1 MFINYLTVFKLQNI
15 IQTEL
20 AFLLGRILRRPLKMG
35 VPAVLSVEPA
45 SFCNLHCPECPSGN
59 GSLRRAKELIPVK
72 LYEKIINE
80 IAPYTAY
87 LTLYFQ
93 GEPYL
98 HPEFTTLIN
107 MAHKKN
113 IYTATS
119 TNAHFLTDE
128 NAEKT
133 VRSGLDKLI
142 MSVDGA
148 TQAVYE
154 KYRTGGNLQEVCE
167 GIKRLVMWKK
177 RLKSRTP
184 FVEMQFL
191 VFRHNEHQISEIQRM
206 AKELGVNKLSLKTA
220 QIYDFENG
228 SPFLPVKQKY
238 SRYKETKNGKFILR
252 KPLCNHCRRAFTGA
266 VITADGTVLSC
277 VFDKNGEHALG
288 NICEQP
294 LAEIWQ
300 GEKALRFR
308 AKILQNRKEIE
319 ICRNCVE

>member
-1 MFINYLTVFKLQNI
+1 MFINYLTAFNLKNI

-20 AFLLGRILRRPLKMG
+20 AFVLGRILHRPLKMG
-35 VPAVLSVEPA
+35 LPIALSVEPA

-59 GSLRRAKELIPVK
+59 GSLTRARELISIE

-80 IAPYTAY
+80 IAPHTVY

-98 HPEFTTLIN
+98 HPDFTTLIN
-107 MAHKKN
+107 IAHQKN
-113 IYTATS
+113 IYTASS
-119 TNAHFLTDE
+119 TNAHFLSDE

-142 MSVDGA
+142 VSVDGT

-167 GIKRLVMWKK
+167 GIKRLVACKK

-191 VFRHNEHQISEIQRM
+191 VFKHNEHQVSEIRKM

-228 SPFLPVKQKY
+228 SPLLPARQKY
-238 SRYKETKNGKFILR
+238 SRYKEMGKGKFILR
-252 KPLCNHCRRAFTGA
+252 KPLCNRCRRAFTGA
-266 VITADGTVLSC
+266 VITADGTVLPC
-277 VFDKNGEHALG
+277 AFDKNGEHAFG
-288 NICEQP
+288 NICEQSF
-294 LAEIWQ
+294 AKIWQ

-308 AKILQNRKEIE
+308 AQILQNRKAIE
-319 ICRNCVE
+319 ICRNCV